1 MALVNVKCPYCKS
14 EKVVAYGKNA
24 NGTKRYK
31 CKNEEC
37 PHIIFQ
43 LEYKYEARKPGV
55 ADRIEDMAMNGSG
68 TRDTA
73 RVLGV
78 DKNTVTRHLRKL
90 GDRVQYVN
98 LDFLNSMSDKQ
109 IDVLITS
116 PTEDRSEA
124 EDNEKP
130 GMARAGGVG
139 LCLGAEMD
147 EQWSWVG
154 DKHHQCWL
162 WWAVDHKTN
171 TPLAFTFGTHEHTN
185 LDVLLALLEPFKID
199 VYYTDNHFAY
209 RTRIK
214 GNQLQIGKRNTQ
226 KIERNHLTLRIR
238 IKRLARKTICFSKR
252 QDIHEAVIGTF
263 INRYFFKRTEA
274 A

>member
-1 MALVNVKCPYCKS
+1 MALINVKCPYCKS
-14 EKVVAYGKNA
+14 EQVVAYGKTP
-24 NGTKRYK
+24 NGTKRFK

-37 PHIIFQ
+37 SHIIFQ
-43 LEYKYEARKPGV
+43 IEYKYEARKPGV
-55 ADRIEDMAMNGSG
+55 AGRIEDMAMNGAG

-73 RVLGV
+73 RVLRI
-78 DKNTVTRHLRKL
+78 DKNTVTRHLRRL
-90 GDRVQYVN
+90 GNSVQYVN
-98 LDFLNSMSDKQ
+98 TDFLNSMGNKP
-109 IDVLITS
+109 IEILITN
-116 PTEDRSEA
+116 PTEDQDEA
-124 EDNEKP
+124 ENGENP
-130 GMARAGGVG
+130 GMARDGGVG
-139 LCLGAEMD
+139 QSLGAEMD

-162 WWAVDHKTN
+162 WWAVDHETN

-185 LDVLLALLEPFKID
+185 LDVLLELLEPFNIN

-209 RTRIK
+209 RTRIND
-214 GNQLQIGKRNTQ
+214 NQLRIGKRNTQ

-238 IKRLARKTICFSKR
+238 IKRLARKTICFSKK

-263 INRYFFKRTEA
+263 INRYFFKLAEA